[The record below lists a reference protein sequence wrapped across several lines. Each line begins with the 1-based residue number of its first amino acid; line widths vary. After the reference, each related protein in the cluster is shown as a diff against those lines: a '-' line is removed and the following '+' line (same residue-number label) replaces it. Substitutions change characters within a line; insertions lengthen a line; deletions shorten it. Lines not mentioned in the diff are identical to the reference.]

1 MMKNNPILIVFL
13 TVFVDLI
20 GFGILIPVLPFLLV
34 VPNKFNLLPVGFG
47 LQNAYIIFGFLLA
60 SYAFGQFLATP
71 ILGQL
76 SDKLG
81 RRKVLAFS
89 LAGTCISYILFAIGI
104 LTKNIPLLFVAR
116 GFDGLTGGNISVA
129 QAVIADIST
138 TANRAKNFGIIG
150 AAFGLGFVCGPYLGG
165 KLSVPS
171 VPFLDLGFV
180 RLLTPSWFDATTPF
194 WFAAILAFF
203 NTVFVL
209 IALPETNKFI
219 DNSKSINWTK
229 SLHNIQQAF
238 KIESVKVQLASVFLY
253 QAGFTFF
260 TTFAGTYFATK
271 FLFSQ
276 SSIGDFYGY
285 IGVCIVIVQAL
296 IVRRVSAKFQ
306 EYQVLKTSLV
316 GAGLSVLLYVI
327 VPANMKDLL
336 WLVVPFFA
344 LFQGLSQANNT
355 ALISKSAGRENQGQ
369 ILGISSSVQA
379 LAQAIP
385 PILSGFLVSGFG
397 NPSISLI
404 IASVVMVS
412 GGIVFNL
419 YYKPNI
425 SANQ

>member
-1 MMKNNPILIVFL
+1 M
-13 TVFVDLI
+13 
-20 GFGILIPVLPFLLV
+20 
-34 VPNKFNLLPVGFG
+34 
-47 LQNAYIIFGFLLA
+47 
-60 SYAFGQFLATP
+60 
-71 ILGQL
+71 
-76 SDKLG
+76 
-81 RRKVLAFS
+81 
-89 LAGTCISYILFAIGI
+89 
-104 LTKNIPLLFVAR
+104 
-116 GFDGLTGGNISVA
+116 
-129 QAVIADIST
+129 
-138 TANRAKNFGIIG
+138 
-150 AAFGLGFVCGPYLGG
+150 
-165 KLSVPS
+165 
-171 VPFLDLGFV
+171 
-180 RLLTPSWFDATTPF
+180 
-194 WFAAILAFF
+194 
-203 NTVFVL
+203 
-209 IALPETNKFI
+209 
-219 DNSKSINWTK
+219 
-229 SLHNIQQAF
+229 
-238 KIESVKVQLASVFLY
+238 Y

-276 SSIGDFYGY
+276 SSVGDFYGY

-355 ALISKSAGRENQGQ
+355 ALISKSASKENQGQ

-385 PILSGFLVSGFG
+385 PVLSGFLVSGFG

-404 IASVVMVS
+404 IASAVMVS

-425 SANQ
+425 SENL